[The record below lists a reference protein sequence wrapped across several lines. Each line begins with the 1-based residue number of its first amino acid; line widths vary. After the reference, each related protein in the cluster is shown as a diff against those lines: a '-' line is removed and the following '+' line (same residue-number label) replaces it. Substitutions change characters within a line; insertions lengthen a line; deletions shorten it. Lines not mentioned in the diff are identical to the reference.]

1 MAEGAAVAGSAGKAA
16 ADVKMGSG
24 GDGEGGDG
32 DDDVGDGGAV
42 MTEVPC
48 GSPSPWQWIK
58 SLEPMSDGGPHL
70 DWTWPG
76 DDEGCTCP
84 WEKGWH
90 RGKAL
95 PSSSPW

>member
-1 MAEGAAVAGSAGKAA
+1 MGAAVAGSAGEAA
-16 ADVKMGSG
+16 AGVKVGSG

-42 MTEVPC
+42 MTEVPY
-48 GSPSPWQWIK
+48 GSPSPLQWIK
-58 SLEPMSDGGPHL
+58 SLEPMSDGGPHP

-90 RGKAL
+90 RGRAL